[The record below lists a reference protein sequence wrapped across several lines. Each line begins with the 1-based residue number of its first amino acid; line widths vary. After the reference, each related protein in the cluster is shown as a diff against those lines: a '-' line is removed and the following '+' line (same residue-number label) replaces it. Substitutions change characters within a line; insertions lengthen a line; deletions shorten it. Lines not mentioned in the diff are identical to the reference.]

1 MKRYLKLNEMTRVKK
16 VYGNEGFHDF
26 GQSGCTRVLH
36 GRSWMQRLFNKFGG
50 YTAATGSYS
59 FPGCST
65 AHKYLWGLTN
75 SQHDFWDLLNSDFC
89 LFWSFNPVA
98 MGQQANSDWYLTL
111 VKEKL
116 EKEGKR
122 MVTVDPWFNRTGQV
136 FAVEWVPLKFQTS
149 EAMMLAM
156 LLILSLSLMTRGHG

>member
-1 MKRYLKLNEMTRVKK
+1 
-16 VYGNEGFHDF
+16 
-26 GQSGCTRVLH
+26 
-36 GRSWMQRLFNKFGG
+36 
-50 YTAATGSYS
+50 
-59 FPGCST
+59 
-65 AHKYLWGLTN
+65 
-75 SQHDFWDLLNSDFC
+75 
-89 LFWSFNPVA
+89 
-98 MGQQANSDWYLTL
+98 L

-136 FAVEWVPLKFQTS
+136 FADEWVPLKFQTS